1 MSAVVTHS
9 AAPAP
14 AGAPGP
20 HAESD
25 VLSAADARGPWGMA
39 WHRLKQD
46 RLALVCLVVVLT
58 YLLLGI
64 CAEFGFVATDANE
77 LMRGLEYE
85 DASWSAAWAHFGA
98 FGQACLT
105 TGLLMAFCVPL
116 MFLRMGNK
124 KTMWLSAL
132 GCLAVV
138 MVVSLIV
145 HAVTGPEHT
154 PGHDHSFTRHLLG
167 GDIFGRNIFSRTLH
181 GIAIAFKIGVMVTLM
196 AIPVGVVLGAMAG
209 YFGGRID
216 ELIVWFYTTL
226 ASIPGIL
233 LILAVGFALKQ
244 TKLPDIYVIYFSLG
258 TTTWITLCRLIR
270 GEVLKHKG
278 RDYVTAARALGAGNA
293 RLLARHILPNVV
305 HIVIIRFSLQFIF
318 AVQTEVILSYLGV
331 GISDSPSWGRM
342 IDDSKQEL
350 IKGEYM
356 NITGATIAL
365 FGLALAFNVL
375 GDALRD
381 ALDPRLKE

>member
-1 MSAVVTHS
+1 VSDG
-9 AAPAP
+9 AATAQ
-14 AGAPGP
+14 ATAPGNDP
-20 HAESD
+20 NAD
-25 VLSAADARGPWGMA
+25 FISAADARGPWGMA
-39 WHRLKQD
+39 WHTLKQD
-46 RLALVCLVVVLT
+46 RLALVCLAVVGIYLVLGV
-58 YLLLGI
+58 L
-64 CAEFGFVATDANE
+64 AEFGVIAKDANT

-85 DASWSAAWAHFGA
+85 DASWSAAWAHFGW
-98 FGQACLT
+98 FGQTCLT
-105 TGLLMAFCVPL
+105 TGLVLLFAVPL
-116 MFLRMGNK
+116 LFLR
-124 KTMWLSAL
+124 L
-132 GCLAVV
+132 GPKQRFLLAAAVV
-138 MVVSLIV
+138 AGGTLLIAGII
-145 HAVTGPEHT
+145 HAVAGPEHT

-196 AIPVGVVLGAMAG
+196 AVPVGVTLGAMAG
-209 YFGGRID
+209 YFGGLID

-244 TKLPDIYVIYFSLG
+244 RELPDIYVIYFALG

-350 IKGEYM
+350 INGEYM

>member
-1 MSAVVTHS
+1 MN
-9 AAPAP
+9 P
-14 AGAPGP
+14 
-20 HAESD
+20 E
-25 VLSAADARGPWGMA
+25 AADTADDYDFVAASDSRGPWGMA

-46 RLALVCLVVVLT
+46 RLALVCLIIVGVYFLMAVL
-58 YLLLGI
+58 
-64 CAEFGFVATDANE
+64 AEVGVVATDALE
-77 LMRGLEYE
+77 MVRGHEYE
-85 DASWSAAWAHFGA
+85 DASWSAAWGHFNVV
-98 FGQACLT
+98 GQTLMT
-105 TGLLMAFCVPL
+105 SLLVMAVVGSL
-116 MFLRMGNK
+116 MFLR
-124 KTMWLSAL
+124 L
-132 GCLAVV
+132 GAKRVFYLRLAITTVV
-138 MVVSLIV
+138 VLVLAGIF
-145 HAVTGPEHT
+145 HAVIGIEHT
-154 PGHDHSFTRHLLG
+154 PDHDHSFTRHLLG
-167 GDIFGRNIFSRTLH
+167 GDIFGRNIFSRAIH
-181 GIAIAFKIGVMVTLM
+181 GITIAFKIGVMVTLM
-196 AIPVGVVLGAMAG
+196 AVPVGVVLGATAG
-209 YFGGRID
+209 YFGGLVD
-216 ELIVWFYTTL
+216 ELIVWLYTTL

-244 TKLPDIYVIYFSLG
+244 TDLPDIYVIYFALG

-270 GEVLKHKG
+270 GEVLKHKN

-293 RLLARHILPNVV
+293 RCLGRHILPNVV

-356 NITGATIAL
+356 NIAGATIAL